1 MQALRRAA
9 AAGTRAITAARLP
22 PRDDE
27 AARALLKHY
36 LSPPKSAQ
44 LGAPERSSSSSSS
57 VDEAA
62 NRTKHEPA
70 LDCVKLLVRLFLD
83 FRAKQS
89 FKQLQSLQATKHA
102 LPITS
107 WEDRVLAAVAENQVV
122 SAVLR
127 RRALHLQKVKT

>member
-22 PRDDE
+22 PREDE
-27 AARALLKHY
+27 AARALLKHF
-36 LSPPKSAQ
+36 LSPPATAQ
-44 LGAPERSSSSSSS
+44 LRALRSSSSSSS

-62 NRTKHEPA
+62 NSTKHEPA

-89 FKQLQSLQATKHA
+89 FKQLQTLQATKHA

-122 SAVLR
+122 SAVMRLR
-127 RRALHLQKVKT
+127 A